1 MRDETVG
8 AAQQAGRQGGVSV
21 RDTTGPVGLREAAA
35 TEAAADSGSGPEAG
49 TEAGPEAT
57 SVNGALPHPVPWEE
71 LVKTA
76 LLGTDRRAS
85 PVAAGAEGNAPG
97 ALLAAAAVRTVRYRA
112 GLRPAAP
119 AGAPLSAAR

>member
-8 AAQQAGRQGGVSV
+8 AAQQAGRQGGSV
-21 RDTTGPVGLREAAA
+21 RDTTGPAGLREAAA
-35 TEAAADSGSGPEAG
+35 TEAADDSGSGPQAG

-57 SVNGALPHPVPWEE
+57 SVNGAPPHPLPWEE

-76 LLGTDRRAS
+76 LLGTDRRAA
-85 PVAAGAEGNAPG
+85 PVAAGAEGNAPA

-112 GLRPAAP
+112 GL
-119 AGAPLSAAR
+119 